1 MTEIISVVI
10 ADDTL
15 IAREGW
21 KKILETTNDI
31 RVIGEAKTASETLK
45 RIQELKPDVL
55 LMDLKWFGDETAGWT
70 SIREIKEANKGIR
83 IIAVTAFE
91 SLIRDARMAGADSAL
106 LKTFTREEL
115 LDEIRVQASKPEGT
129 ATVKNLTSLSEKIT
143 EREMDVLSLLEQGHS
158 DKEIARL
165 LTIAPATAKNHV
177 KRILEKIGAKNRTQ
191 AVSIAR
197 QVGRSTR
204 ERHLIPLTQMRATK
218 RRVEHAYRIVFGLP
232 GPDHYGLWFPAF
244 Q

>member
-1 MTEIISVVI
+1 MTDIISVVI

-21 KKILETTNDI
+21 KKILETANDI

-45 RIQELKPDVL
+45 KVKELEPEVL

-70 SIREIKEANKGIR
+70 AVREIKEECPGVK

-115 LDEIRVQASKPEGT
+115 LDEIRVQASKPESKI
-129 ATVKNLTSLSEKIT
+129 TVKSFTSFSDKIT
-143 EREMDVLSLLEQGHS
+143 DREREVLSLLEQGHS

-165 LTIAPATAKNHV
+165 LSIAPTTAKNHV
-177 KRILEKIGAKNRTQ
+177 KRILGKVGAKNRTQ
-191 AVSIAR
+191 AVSLAK
-197 QVGRSTR
+197 QVGI
-204 ERHLIPLTQMRATK
+204 LK
-218 RRVEHAYRIVFGLP
+218 
-232 GPDHYGLWFPAF
+232 
-244 Q
+244 